1 MADLTKSEV
10 IRYAAHLFNL
20 KPADI
25 LSDKRAAS
33 IHRAR
38 VALYMGF
45 WKRMAAAGR
54 QPRYSAIGRIMC
66 RDHSTIIHG
75 IAKARYM
82 LTRDADFR
90 EAVQKIVKATTDD
103 LPPFIPQPKQQTP
116 CNLEL
121 QALEALHQ
129 QRERPMDDPE
139 YTEESINTALKRSGV
154 KSIRVYWDGEI
165 VTPDEPARF
174 DVYVKDDETGVYI
187 ADHGHDFEV
196 TRLCDDRRH
205 RPIGSARTYI
215 QLIKVLEDN
224 LLTVEKEA
232 A

>member
-1 MADLTKSEV
+1 MAELTKSEV

-25 LSDKRAAS
+25 LSDKRHAP

-45 WKRMAAAGR
+45 WERMAVAGR
-54 QPRYSAIGRIMC
+54 EPCYSAIGRIMR

-90 EAVQKIVKATTDD
+90 QAVEKIVKATTDD
-103 LPPFIPQPKQQTP
+103 LPKQAP
-116 CNLEL
+116 CNLKL
-121 QALEALHQ
+121 QDIEAPHQ
-129 QRERPMDDPE
+129 QRERPMDSE
-139 YTEESINTALKRSGV
+139 YTEKSINTALDRAGV
-154 KSIRVYWDGEI
+154 KSIRAYWDGEI

-187 ADHGHDFEV
+187 TDHGHDFEV
-196 TRLCDDRRH
+196 TRLCDDRVH
-205 RPIGSARTYI
+205 RPIGSEIGRAH
-215 QLIKVLEDN
+215 V
-224 LLTVEKEA
+224 
-232 A
+232 